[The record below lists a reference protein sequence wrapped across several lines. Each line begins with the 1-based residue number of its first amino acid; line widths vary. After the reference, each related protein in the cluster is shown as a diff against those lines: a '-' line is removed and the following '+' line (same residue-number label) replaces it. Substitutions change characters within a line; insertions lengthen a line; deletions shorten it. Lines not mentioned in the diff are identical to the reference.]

1 LTLRV
6 ASAVSLPHFP
16 FSQPSPVHKSELHEA
31 GQLSPSSIALNFFN
45 WPLGTVERR
54 IRTLLP
60 LSPLCLR
67 FLRCLHTVEVMISA
81 DAAIFGA
88 FIFAEPRTAE
98 VVEC

>member
-1 LTLRV
+1 
-6 ASAVSLPHFP
+6 
-16 FSQPSPVHKSELHEA
+16 
-31 GQLSPSSIALNFFN
+31 
-45 WPLGTVERR
+45 
-54 IRTLLP
+54 LLP